1 MAVGKS
7 SIQRVKAATGS
18 AQEDAVKAVAPV
30 EEKPV
35 KKVEPKKTETNKTEV
50 KKASAKKTTEQAAT
64 KKTAAV
70 TKKPATVKKDDIHEK
85 KFEMI
90 DGIYSELPTYL
101 L

>member
-7 SIQRVKAATGS
+7 SIQRVKVATGS
-18 AQEDAVKAVAPV
+18 AQEEAVKAVV
-30 EEKPV
+30 EEKTVKKAEP
-35 KKVEPKKTETNKTEV
+35 KKVET
-50 KKASAKKTTEQAAT
+50 KKAPAT
-64 KKTAAV
+64 KKATE
-70 TKKPATVKKDDIHEK
+70 KKPAAKKPAAKKPAAATVKKDDIHEK

>member
-7 SIQRVKAATGS
+7 SIQRVKVAAGS
-18 AQEDAVKAVAPV
+18 TVEESVKAVPA
-30 EEKPV
+30 EEV
-35 KKVEPKKTETNKTEV
+35 KKAEPKKTEV
-50 KKASAKKTTEQAAT
+50 KKEAPKKAAEKKPAT
-64 KKTAAV
+64 KKTVA
-70 TKKPATVKKDDIHEK
+70 KKPAAKKAVAPKKDDIHEK

>member
-7 SIQRVKAATGS
+7 SIQRVKVATGN
-18 AQEDAVKAVAPV
+18 AQEEAVKTVV

-35 KKVEPKKTETNKTEV
+35 KKAEPKKAET
-50 KKASAKKTTEQAAT
+50 KKAPAT
-64 KKTAAV
+64 KKTAE
-70 TKKPATVKKDDIHEK
+70 KKPVAKKTVAKKPAAATVKKDDIHEK

-90 DGIYSELPTYL
+90 DGIYSELPIHL

>member
-7 SIQRVKAATGS
+7 SIQRVKVATGN
-18 AQEDAVKAVAPV
+18 AQEEAVKTVV

-35 KKVEPKKTETNKTEV
+35 KKVEPKKAET
-50 KKASAKKTTEQAAT
+50 KKAPAT
-64 KKTAAV
+64 KKTAE
-70 TKKPATVKKDDIHEK
+70 KKPVAKKTVAKKPAAAATVKKDDIHEK

-90 DGIYSELPTYL
+90 DGIYSELPIHL

>member
-7 SIQRVKAATGS
+7 SIQRVKKAATGVN
-18 AQEDAVKAVAPV
+18 EETAVAAEVKTEV

-35 KKVEPKKTETNKTEV
+35 KKTEPKKVAT
-50 KKASAKKTTEQAAT
+50 T
-64 KKTAAV
+64 KKTAA
-70 TKKPATVKKDDIHEK
+70 KKPAEKKAPAKEPAAKKAAPKKDDIHEK

>member
-7 SIQRVKAATGS
+7 SIQRVKVATGS
-18 AQEDAVKAVAPV
+18 VAEEPVKVVV
-30 EEKPV
+30 EEKPA
-35 KKVEPKKTETNKTEV
+35 KKAEPKKTGAKKTTVTKKATEQKTEV
-50 KKASAKKTTEQAAT
+50 KKTVA
-64 KKTAAV
+64 
-70 TKKPATVKKDDIHEK
+70 KKPATPKKDDIHEK

>member
-7 SIQRVKAATGS
+7 SIQRVKAATGN
-18 AQEDAVKAVAPV
+18 AQEEVVKAVVA
-30 EEKPV
+30 EKPV
-35 KKVEPKKTETNKTEV
+35 KKAEPKKTEA
-50 KKASAKKTTEQAAT
+50 KKAPATKRVAEQKPAA
-64 KKTAAV
+64 KKTAA
-70 TKKPATVKKDDIHEK
+70 KKPAAVKKDDIHEK